1 MNIAPSVRFL
11 TRHAGV
17 SVRNRT
23 LADALIGLRL
33 PTNVGHFSDQTQKV
47 TNQGQIVRFYV
58 CSR

>member
-1 MNIAPSVRFL
+1 
-11 TRHAGV
+11 V

-33 PTNVGHFSDQTQKV
+33 PTRAFGYFSDQTQKV